1 MLRSSAI
8 TQGVQ
13 RAPNRAMLRAVGFSD
28 GDFTK
33 PIIGIAN
40 GYSTITPC
48 NIGLNQLAQKAE
60 VAIKKGGGK
69 VGKTYTPDSRDPQ
82 LTIEF
87 KGGNIDK
94 IRKEV
99 DKVGDGTEAVE
110 EGYKSQKMQEWISA
124 NGDRRRVKE
133 QDKRKYK
140 VEDVVRDMWETAS
153 QEAKR
158 NEAKPPVGKYQAP
171 KLDESLNEGM
181 KKSKMKIEPAI
192 LRDLKKLEKNEK
204 GMNDKEVKMIHDF
217 FKKGVEVVSD
227 DGEPAN
233 ISDKALKQFDK
244 VWGKLDTF
252 VRDEIYSIMK
262 SHNDDQVAAVL
273 GPYGA

>member
-1 MLRSSAI
+1 MSI
-8 TQGVQ
+8 
-13 RAPNRAMLRAVGFSD
+13 
-28 GDFTK
+28 
-33 PIIGIAN
+33 
-40 GYSTITPC
+40 
-48 NIGLNQLAQKAE
+48 NQLSKDLIEASKKVLNTEEEYKDFFAKAM
-60 VAIKKGGGK
+60 KKFGISSPSELSGDK
-69 VGKTYTPDSRDPQ
+69 EK
-82 LTIEF
+82 EF
-87 KGGNIDK
+87 YDYIDK
-94 IRKEV
+94 NWKGKKEDV
-99 DKVGDGTEAVE
+99 
-110 EGYKSQKMQEWISA
+110 SKMQEWISA

-158 NEAKPPVGKYQAP
+158 NEAKTPVGKYQAP

-244 VWGKLDTF
+244 MWGKLDTF

-262 SHNDDQVAAVL
+262 SHNDEQLSAVL

>member
-1 MLRSSAI
+1 MSI
-8 TQGVQ
+8 
-13 RAPNRAMLRAVGFSD
+13 
-28 GDFTK
+28 
-33 PIIGIAN
+33 
-40 GYSTITPC
+40 
-48 NIGLNQLAQKAE
+48 NQLSKDLIEASKKVLNTEEEYKDFFAKAM
-60 VAIKKGGGK
+60 KKFGISSPSELSGDK
-69 VGKTYTPDSRDPQ
+69 EK
-82 LTIEF
+82 EF
-87 KGGNIDK
+87 YDYIDK
-94 IRKEV
+94 NWKGKKEDV
-99 DKVGDGTEAVE
+99 
-110 EGYKSQKMQEWISA
+110 SKMQEWISA

-158 NEAKPPVGKYQAP
+158 NEAKTPVGKYQAP

-204 GMNDKEVKMIHDF
+204 GMKDKEVKMIHDF

-244 VWGKLDTF
+244 MWGKLDTF

-262 SHNDDQVAAVL
+262 SHNDEQLSAVL

>member
-1 MLRSSAI
+1 MSI
-8 TQGVQ
+8 
-13 RAPNRAMLRAVGFSD
+13 
-28 GDFTK
+28 
-33 PIIGIAN
+33 
-40 GYSTITPC
+40 
-48 NIGLNQLAQKAE
+48 NQLSKDLIEASKKVLNTEEEYKDFFAKAM
-60 VAIKKGGGK
+60 KKFGISSPSELSGDK
-69 VGKTYTPDSRDPQ
+69 EK
-82 LTIEF
+82 EF
-87 KGGNIDK
+87 YDYIDK
-94 IRKEV
+94 NWKGKKEDV
-99 DKVGDGTEAVE
+99 
-110 EGYKSQKMQEWISA
+110 SKMQEWISA

-158 NEAKPPVGKYQAP
+158 NEAKTPVGKYQAP

-204 GMNDKEVKMIHDF
+204 GMNDKEVKWVHDF

-227 DGEPAN
+227 DGEPSN

-244 VWGKLDTF
+244 MWGKMDTF
-252 VRDEIYSIMK
+252 VRDEIYGIMK
-262 SHNDDQVAAVL
+262 KHSDEQLSAVL

>member
-1 MLRSSAI
+1 M
-8 TQGVQ
+8 
-13 RAPNRAMLRAVGFSD
+13 
-28 GDFTK
+28 
-33 PIIGIAN
+33 
-40 GYSTITPC
+40 
-48 NIGLNQLAQKAE
+48 
-60 VAIKKGGGK
+60 
-69 VGKTYTPDSRDPQ
+69 
-82 LTIEF
+82 
-87 KGGNIDK
+87 
-94 IRKEV
+94 
-99 DKVGDGTEAVE
+99 
-110 EGYKSQKMQEWISA
+110 
-124 NGDRRRVKE
+124 
-133 QDKRKYK
+133 
-140 VEDVVRDMWETAS
+140 
-153 QEAKR
+153 
-158 NEAKPPVGKYQAP
+158 GKYQAP

-244 VWGKLDTF
+244 MWGKLDTF

-262 SHNDDQVAAVL
+262 SHNDEQLSAVL

>member
-1 MLRSSAI
+1 MSI
-8 TQGVQ
+8 
-13 RAPNRAMLRAVGFSD
+13 
-28 GDFTK
+28 
-33 PIIGIAN
+33 
-40 GYSTITPC
+40 
-48 NIGLNQLAQKAE
+48 NQLSKDLIEASKKVLNTEEEYKDFFAKAM
-60 VAIKKGGGK
+60 KKFGISSPSELSGDK
-69 VGKTYTPDSRDPQ
+69 EK
-82 LTIEF
+82 EF
-87 KGGNIDK
+87 YDYIDK
-94 IRKEV
+94 NWKGKKEDV
-99 DKVGDGTEAVE
+99 
-110 EGYKSQKMQEWISA
+110 SKMQEWISA

-158 NEAKPPVGKYQAP
+158 NEAKTPVGKYQAP

-204 GMNDKEVKMIHDF
+204 GMNDKEVKFIHDM
-217 FKKGVEVVSD
+217 FKKGVEVESE
-227 DGEPAN
+227 DGEPAV
-233 ISDKALKQFDK
+233 ISNKALKTLDK

-262 SHNDDQVAAVL
+262 KHNDDQMSAVL
-273 GPYGA
+273 GPYVYG